1 MVLVQGWP
9 NFSLGFIEL
18 ITPARLTLLLLFS
31 FIPSFDDGFGGGSVL
46 TKNVIANACR
56 ESSDHGKE
64 LGGALWALASEI
76 ATN

>member
-1 MVLVQGWP
+1 
-9 NFSLGFIEL
+9 
-18 ITPARLTLLLLFS
+18 LLLFS

-64 LGGALWALASEI
+64 LGGKLRERSCDNEQAS
-76 ATN
+76 